1 VRLTGGED
9 GFDGDLHVAGGAVFE
24 ADRAGEAGD
33 EFAVDLAF
41 GGAGA
46 DGSPTDEGGDVLGG
60 DHVEELGA
68 CGDADFGEVEEEM
81 ACLAEAVVDLEGF
94 VEVGV
99 VDEALPAEGGAGLF
113 EVDTHDDA
121 EIAGVFGDGGLQEFG
136 VLAGGV
142 GVVNGAG
149 AHDDEEAMVF
159 AVEDLDDFGAGF
171 VDGRGGGFGDGEFFF
186 ESDGREDD
194 FGPGDAK
201 VIGGKEHGSRLADQM
216 KRAFRCEA
224 GETLNITSSYSLGGG
239 GWVVAGSVLIE
250 W

>member
-1 VRLTGGED
+1 
-9 GFDGDLHVAGGAVFE
+9 
-24 ADRAGEAGD
+24 
-33 EFAVDLAF
+33 
-41 GGAGA
+41 
-46 DGSPTDEGGDVLGG
+46 
-60 DHVEELGA
+60 
-68 CGDADFGEVEEEM
+68 M
-81 ACLAEAVVDLEGF
+81 
-94 VEVGV
+94 
-99 VDEALPAEGGAGLF
+99 
-113 EVDTHDDA
+113 
-121 EIAGVFGDGGLQEFG
+121 
-136 VLAGGV
+136 
-142 GVVNGAG
+142 NGAG